1 MERVAVHEE
10 SGAVRMTPEE
20 IKKIKEGLECCA
32 SPVSMCA
39 VCPYDYNCAQVKAD
53 ALDLIE
59 ELEERIAIMT
69 EGQDDD

>member
-1 MERVAVHEE
+1 MECLAVHEE
-10 SGAVRMTPEE
+10 SGAVRMTAEE
-20 IKKIKEGLECCA
+20 VKKIKEGLECCA
-32 SPVSMCA
+32 SPVTMCA
-39 VCPYDYNCAQVKAD
+39 ECPYIGICAQVKAD